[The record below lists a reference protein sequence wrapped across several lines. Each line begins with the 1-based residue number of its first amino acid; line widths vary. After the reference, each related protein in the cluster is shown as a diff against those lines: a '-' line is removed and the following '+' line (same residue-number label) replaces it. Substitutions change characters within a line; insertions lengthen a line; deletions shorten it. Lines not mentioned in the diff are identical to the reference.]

1 MSNTLGVMMGVKK
14 LIEQDG
20 DKVTAAELMDFKKS
34 LSDAD
39 KAQFAAELT
48 EILGV
53 EVDASK

>member
-1 MSNTLGVMMGVKK
+1 MGLGVMMGVKK
-14 LIEQDG
+14 LIEADG
-20 DKVTAAELMDFKKS
+20 DKITAAELMDFKKS

-48 EILGV
+48 ELLGV